1 MEPAGRDHVHLQ
13 ASSRRALAA
22 EAVGE
27 RAGAHR
33 RGRRLQR
40 GTLPHGQEMIE
51 FPGCGVLQ
59 ASISNMLA
67 SVAEISCSTSE
78 GSGPEPTTEQV
89 VRRNG
94 SCTSCQQEEQDGTPD
109 QVLVPGLW
117 ENEKLDGH

>member
-1 MEPAGRDHVHLQ
+1 MEEP
-13 ASSRRALAA
+13 
-22 EAVGE
+22 
-27 RAGAHR
+27 
-33 RGRRLQR
+33 GRRFAQATGAAKGAEMLDRVGLTQ
-40 GTLPHGQEMIE
+40 MIE

-59 ASISNMLA
+59 ASISNKLA
-67 SVAEISCSTSE
+67 SVVEISCSTSE

-117 ENEKLDGH
+117 ENEKLDGHNLPEQGERG